1 MKNHSLLGWLAG
13 WLAGWLGWEAQLY
26 VFYVSW
32 RLWEAHLYVFYVSW
46 RLWEVLEGSGRA
58 NLLYC
63 TRCAPPRR
71 PSLILSV
78 LLSEKV
84 SARASL
90 IPIPA
95 PRAGGRTGAYGA
107 RRAGGTERAFGAPR
121 PTGGRAGFI
130 PKR

>member
-1 MKNHSLLGWLAG
+1 MQGEGKSLGDSGGLNP
-13 WLAGWLGWEAQLY
+13 LY
-26 VFYVSW
+26 S
-32 RLWEAHLYVFYVSW
+32 L
-46 RLWEVLEGSGRA
+46 
-58 NLLYC
+58 
-63 TRCAPPRR
+63 RCAPARR
-71 PSLILSV
+71 PSLFLSV

-90 IPIPA
+90 TSIPA

-121 PTGGRAGFI
+121 PTGGRAGLI